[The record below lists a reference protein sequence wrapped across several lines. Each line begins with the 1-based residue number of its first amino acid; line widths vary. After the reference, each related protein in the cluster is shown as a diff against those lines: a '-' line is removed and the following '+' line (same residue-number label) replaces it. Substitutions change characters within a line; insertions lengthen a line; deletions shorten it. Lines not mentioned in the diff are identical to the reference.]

1 MTTVTLTMPRLGETM
16 EEGTVSGWLVAE
28 GEEFERGAALIEFET
43 DKTAVEY
50 PALGR
55 GRLVKQLA
63 SKGDLIRLGEPIAEI
78 DLMGGEDWVSAG
90 DETPDI
96 ADPDKGSADEGQG
109 DSVIIDLLMPRLGET
124 MEEGRIMGWMVAIG
138 EHYERGAS
146 ILEVETDK
154 TEAEFPALVPGRI
167 VETLVEPGQMVK
179 VDMPIAR
186 IEIARSDA
194 PHGGEVAKPATV
206 SPETQAPHRQPAV
219 ADQARTGG
227 PLRATPLARRAARR
241 AGLDIASVSGTGRRG
256 RIELADVER
265 ALTGREGNLAYESWG
280 PASGAQVLLVHGFA
294 GDRLTFDQLGKALG
308 RAGLSVRAV
317 DLPSH
322 GKTEVPA
329 RNFEDIV
336 TALMGELAPQRPVHL
351 VGHSLGAAACVAAAA
366 RHGGAASL
374 TLIAPAGLGLG
385 IDAEFIFGMARAES
399 AGAIGHLLRRLSQ
412 RAETFSR
419 EIVAEIH
426 AELAKGRLAD
436 LAQDI
441 CRGGQQSV
449 NVRTDLAQLARE
461 IPVRALVGMQDRIV
475 DWRDAIDVSPAIAV
489 HVFPRAGHMPHWD
502 ALAEVATILEKELHH
517 V

>member
-28 GEEFERGAALIEFET
+28 GTEFERGAALIEFET

-50 PALGR
+50 PALGA
-55 GRLVKQLA
+55 GRLVKQLV

-78 DLMGGEDWVSAG
+78 DLMGGDDWVSSG
-90 DETPDI
+90 DATMDTTGSDE
-96 ADPDKGSADEGQG
+96 GSANEGQG
-109 DSVIIDLLMPRLGET
+109 DPVIIDLLMPRLGET

-138 EHYERGAS
+138 ERYERGVS

-154 TEAEFPALVPGRI
+154 TVAEFPALFPGRI
-167 VETLVEPGQMVK
+167 VETLVEPGEMVK

-186 IEIARSDA
+186 IEVARADA
-194 PHGGEVAKPATV
+194 PQAGEAGEPKTSV
-206 SPETQAPHRQPAV
+206 PETQAVNRQPAV
-219 ADQARTGG
+219 AAQARPGG
-227 PLRATPLARRAARR
+227 PVRATPLARRAARR
-241 AGLDIASVSGTGRRG
+241 SGLDIASVSGTGRRG

-265 ALTGREGNLAYESWG
+265 ALAGREGTLAYESWG
-280 PASGAQVLLVHGFA
+280 PASGAPVLLVHGFG

-308 RAGLSVRAV
+308 RAGLSVHAV

-322 GKTEVPA
+322 GKTEVQA

-336 TALMGELAPQRPVHL
+336 TALAGELDPQRPVHL

-385 IDAEFIFGMARAES
+385 IDAEFISGMARAES
-399 AGAIGHLLRRLSQ
+399 AGAVGHLLRRLSS

-436 LAQDI
+436 LARDI
-441 CRGGQQSV
+441 CRGGQQAI
-449 NVRTDLAQLARE
+449 NVRTDLTQLAGE

-502 ALAEVATILEKELHH
+502 APAEVATILEKELHH